1 MICYGVTN
9 VDIGKYISSGYTML
23 DIGNLIWIFYDDGHN
38 FCYVATL
45 DSLIKI
51 VFYG

>member
-1 MICYGVTN
+1 MIRYGVTN
-9 VDIGKYISSGYTML
+9 V

-45 DSLIKI
+45 DSLIKA